1 MDFPDGLHRGRH
13 RGWRE
18 GLSPT
23 DRPLLHRTLRETNPF
38 RDARYFPQTLSAA
51 SKHGMWPPAAHL
63 PANLARVIQALGQAQ
78 RSFNQGRLGTAV
90 PTCSKF
96 DIQDAAWPSGHQ
108 PGNFFGAA
116 ATPGSSLPVR
126 VFKNATMS
134 EISLS
139 DNVRPS

>member
-1 MDFPDGLHRGRH
+1 MARRFIANRSTSPAPDPSGNKPFPRRSTFPANARG
-13 RGWRE
+13 
-18 GLSPT
+18 
-23 DRPLLHRTLRETNPF
+23 
-38 RDARYFPQTLSAA
+38 A
-51 SKHGMWPPAAHL
+51 SKHGTWPPTAHL
-63 PANLARVIQALGQAQ
+63 PANLAGVIQALGQAQ
-78 RSFNQGRLGTAV
+78 RSFIQGRLGTAV

-116 ATPGSSLPVR
+116 ATAGSSLPVR